1 MTLSHDQATTFQ
13 AATSDAT
20 GPTNNRVQ
28 RLLDRA
34 EISDV
39 QLRYATGTDSRDW
52 QLFRSCFTDEVEVDF
67 SDGFDQP
74 AVRIPADVW
83 VAGTA
88 PRMESFTAT
97 QHMITNHV
105 ITFDDDNHATCVA
118 YVRASHHRPNSH
130 GDSDQTVY
138 GYYTNTFERTAV
150 GWRISKVKLTPQW
163 MTGNF
168 GIFTAALPQDSEVA
182 VAAGPSRATDGDRG

>member
-1 MTLSHDQATTFQ
+1 MTLSHEMSIDE
-13 AATSDAT
+13 S
-20 GPTNNRVQ
+20 
-28 RLLDRA
+28 RLLRLWDRA

-52 QLFRSCFTDEVEVDF
+52 ELFRSCFTDEVEVDF
-67 SDGFDQP
+67 SDGFGQP
-74 AVRIPADVW
+74 VVRLAADDW
-83 VAGTA
+83 VRGTA

-105 ITFDDDNHATCVA
+105 ITFDDDDHATCTA
-118 YVRASHHRPNSH
+118 YVRASHHRPNST

-138 GYYTNTFERTAV
+138 GYYTNRFERTPS
-150 GWRISKVKLTPQW
+150 GWRIARVKLTALW

-168 GIFTAALPQDSEVA
+168 GIFHTALTHE
-182 VAAGPSRATDGDRG
+182 G

>member
-1 MTLSHDQATTFQ
+1 MTQSHEMSIDGT
-13 AATSDAT
+13 
-20 GPTNNRVQ
+20 
-28 RLLDRA
+28 RLQHLWDRA

-52 QLFRSCFTDEVEVDF
+52 ELFRSCFTDEVEVDF
-67 SDGFDQP
+67 SDGFGQP
-74 AVRIPADVW
+74 VVRLAADDW
-83 VAGTA
+83 VKGTA

-105 ITFDDDNHATCVA
+105 ITFDDDDHATCVA
-118 YVRASHHRPNSH
+118 YVRASHHKPNST

-138 GYYTNTFERTAV
+138 GYYTNRFERTPS
-150 GWRISKVKLTPQW
+150 GWRIARVKLTALW

-168 GIFTAALPQDSEVA
+168 GIFDTALIHE
-182 VAAGPSRATDGDRG
+182 G

>member
-1 MTLSHDQATTFQ
+1 M
-13 AATSDAT
+13 SDPIDA
-20 GPTNNRVQ
+20 RVQ
-28 RLLDRA
+28 RLVDRA

-52 QLFRSCFTDEVEVDF
+52 QLFRSCFTEEVEVDF
-67 SDGFDQP
+67 SEGFDQP
-74 AVRIPADVW
+74 AVRIPADTW

-105 ITFDDDNHATCVA
+105 ITFDDDDHATCVA

-138 GYYTNTFERTAV
+138 GYYTNTFERTAD
-150 GWRISKVKLTPQW
+150 GWRMSKVKLTAQW

-168 GIFTAALPQDSEVA
+168 GIFTTALPQDAEAA